1 MSTDCQAVLVDW
13 TVAAV
18 PWRVAV
24 PADKSIAQRALI
36 LSAMASGES
45 VLRGALGGLDTRSTA
60 AALAALGVESSR
72 PGGTGPGDLRIC
84 GRGLASWSS
93 PDGVLDL
100 GNSGTGARLL
110 AGAIAAQPI
119 SAVLVGDRSLSRRPM
134 ARIAR
139 PLGRMGAGVEYLDK
153 AGRLPMRV
161 TGGTLAPLAHES
173 SVASAQV
180 KSALLLAGVGAGV
193 PIEVRE
199 PVRSRDHTERLLG
212 AMGAAVAEGEADGGW
227 RVRVPRPPS
236 GLEPIELEIPGDFSS
251 SAFLIAAWVLGRPGD
266 VIEVRGV
273 GVNPT
278 RTGFLGVLSRMGAK
292 VEVAERERRAGEAV
306 GEVRVWAPSERL
318 RPVEVGRDEVP
329 ALIDELPLVAVLAAR
344 AEGVTTI
351 TGAGELRVKESDRLE
366 ALARNLQ
373 GVGVAAEE
381 TPDGLVVE
389 GTGRRLRGGV
399 RSFGDHRIAMAFGAL
414 NADPGCSVEVL
425 DGEVAEVSYPGFWR
439 TLARMRSGDGG
450 DSPAR
455 ATAPEAGPEL
465 DAAAGHTLEAR
476 PDPDCLVV
484 AIDGAA
490 ASGKSTTSREV
501 AEFLGYRH
509 LDSGALYRA
518 VAAQLVADGMGES
531 TLGEMTAEWVKGLAI
546 QLLWEDG
553 QMEVWS
559 RGCRIA
565 ESERRDER
573 VNAIVSQVAASPV
586 VRDYL
591 LPMQRT
597 SATGPGLV
605 AEGRDIGTV
614 VFPDAAVKV
623 FLQAD
628 PRVRATRRLL
638 QRDARRPSEA
648 EVEAEA
654 AKLLLRDRRDTSR
667 AAAPLR
673 RASDAVL
680 IDTTATS
687 PSEQVQL
694 IVELVR
700 SARRS

>member
-1 MSTDCQAVLVDW
+1 
-13 TVAAV
+13 
-18 PWRVAV
+18 
-24 PADKSIAQRALI
+24 
-36 LSAMASGES
+36 
-45 VLRGALGGLDTRSTA
+45 
-60 AALAALGVESSR
+60 
-72 PGGTGPGDLRIC
+72 
-84 GRGLASWSS
+84 
-93 PDGVLDL
+93 
-100 GNSGTGARLL
+100 
-110 AGAIAAQPI
+110 
-119 SAVLVGDRSLSRRPM
+119 
-134 ARIAR
+134 
-139 PLGRMGAGVEYLDK
+139 
-153 AGRLPMRV
+153 
-161 TGGTLAPLAHES
+161 
-173 SVASAQV
+173 
-180 KSALLLAGVGAGV
+180 
-193 PIEVRE
+193 
-199 PVRSRDHTERLLG
+199 DHTERLLE

-236 GLEPIELEIPGDFSS
+236 RLEPIELEIPGDFSS
-251 SAFLIAAWVLGRPGD
+251 AASLVTAWVLGRPGD
-266 VIEVRGV
+266 AIEVRGV

-278 RTGFLGVLSRMGAK
+278 RTGFLGVLSRMGVS

-366 ALARNLQ
+366 TLARNLQ
-373 GVGVAAEE
+373 RVGVAAEE

-389 GTGRRLRGGV
+389 GTGRRLWGEV

-439 TLARMRSGDGG
+439 ALARMRSGEGG
-450 DSPAR
+450 GSPSQ
-455 ATAPEAGPEL
+455 ATAPGAGPEF
-465 DAAAGHTLEAR
+465 DAAAEDTPEAR

-501 AEFLGYRH
+501 AELLGYRH

-518 VAAQLVADGMGES
+518 VAAQLVADGMGEGA
-531 TLGEMTAEWVKGLAI
+531 LGEMTAEWVNGLAI
-546 QLLWEDG
+546 QLLWKG
-553 QMEVWS
+553 GRMELRS
-559 RGCRIA
+559 RGRRIA

-597 SATGPGLV
+597 SAKGPGLV

-628 PRVRATRRLL
+628 ARVRATRRLL
-638 QRDARRPSEA
+638 QRGARRPSEA
-648 EVEAEA
+648 EVGAEA
-654 AKLLLRDRRDTSR
+654 AKLLLRDRRDASR

-673 RASDAVL
+673 RATDAVL

-687 PSEQVQL
+687 PSEQVRM

-700 SARRS
+700 GARSS

>member
-1 MSTDCQAVLVDW
+1 M
-13 TVAAV
+13 
-18 PWRVAV
+18 PWRIAV

-45 VLRGALGGLDTRSTA
+45 LLRGVLGGLDTRSTA
-60 AALAALGVESSR
+60 AALAALGVEISR
-72 PGGTGPGDLRIC
+72 PGGGGPGDLRIC
-84 GRGLASWSS
+84 GRGLGTWSS

-110 AGAIAAQPI
+110 TGAIAAQPI
-119 SAVLVGDRSLSRRPM
+119 SAVLAGDRSLSRRPM
-134 ARIAR
+134 DRIAG
-139 PLGRMGAGVEYLDK
+139 PLGRMGAAVECLERP
-153 AGRLPMRV
+153 GRLPMRV
-161 TGGTLAPLAHES
+161 TGGTLTPLAHES
-173 SVASAQV
+173 PVASAQV
-180 KSALLLAGVGAGV
+180 KSALLLAGVGARV
-193 PIEVRE
+193 RIDARE
-199 PVRSRDHTERLLG
+199 PARSRDHTERLLE

-227 RVRVPRPPS
+227 RVHMPRPPS

-251 SAFLIAAWVLGRPGD
+251 AAFLIAAWVLGRPGD
-266 VIEVRGV
+266 VVEVRGV

-278 RTGFLGVLSRMGAK
+278 RTGFLGVLSRMGVS
-292 VEVAERERRAGEAV
+292 VEVAERELRAGEAV

-318 RPVEVGRDEVP
+318 RPVEVERDEVP

-366 ALARNLQ
+366 ALARNLH
-373 GVGVAAEE
+373 GVGAAAEE
-381 TPDGLVVE
+381 TSDGLVVE
-389 GTGRRLRGGV
+389 GTDRPLRGGV

-439 TLARMRSGDGG
+439 ALERMRSGECGG
-450 DSPAR
+450 SSAR
-455 ATAPEAGPEL
+455 ATASGGGPEFNATAE
-465 DAAAGHTLEAR
+465 DTPEAR

-501 AEFLGYRH
+501 AELLGYRH

-518 VAAQLVADGMGES
+518 VAAQFVADGMGEG
-531 TLGEMTAEWVKGLAI
+531 TLGEMTAEWVDGLAV
-546 QLLWEDG
+546 QLLWKGG
-553 QMEVWS
+553 QMELRS
-559 RGCRIA
+559 RGRRIA

-597 SATGPGLV
+597 AAKGPGLV

-614 VFPDAAVKV
+614 VYPDAAVKV

-638 QRDARRPSEA
+638 QRGARRPSEA
-648 EVEAEA
+648 EVGAEA
-654 AKLLLRDRRDTSR
+654 AKLLLRDRRDASR

-673 RASDAVL
+673 RATDAVL

-687 PSEQVQL
+687 PSEQVRM

-700 SARRS
+700 GARSS